1 VNDLIGLEYRWAAR
15 PDDGATDCFQLM
27 CEVRR
32 RLGLSD
38 YSERF
43 AWVYEEYSPETLNSS
58 SIARWL
64 LQSGKRI
71 RIAKSGVSALLA
83 QRNPAL
89 GTVVDGDLIFISS
102 GQKVIRVPV
111 SRVKAYY
118 FELD

>member
-1 VNDLIGLEYRWAAR
+1 
-15 PDDGATDCFQLM
+15 
-27 CEVRR
+27 
-32 RLGLSD
+32 
-38 YSERF
+38 
-43 AWVYEEYSPETLNSS
+43 
-58 SIARWL
+58 
-64 LQSGKRI
+64 
-71 RIAKSGVSALLA
+71 ALLA